1 MPPAGVPA
9 AFPGNPNLNMTDSHT
24 VGFIGLGAMGMGVA
38 SRLLAMGHRVT
49 AHDIRPELREAWTR
63 LGGRWAASPAEAA
76 LGAQA
81 LALMVVN
88 SDQVESVLFGAQGS
102 ISALAPGAVVIVHS
116 TVSPSY
122 SRQLGERLARAGY
135 PMLDAP
141 VSGGVAAA
149 GNGTLS
155 VMASGSKEAFAASE
169 AILAAIS
176 TKLHRVGD
184 EPGLGSMVKAVN
196 QLLAGAHI
204 ALAAEAMAFGAK
216 AGLDTRVLFD
226 VISSSAGNSWMFT
239 NRVPHMLDGDFRP
252 LSAVGIFVKDL
263 GIVLDMARE
272 LRFPAPLTA
281 LAHQL
286 FIMAAASGHAQEDD
300 AAVVK
305 VYETLTGAKVGRGAD
320 KQAWRGASV

>member
-1 MPPAGVPA
+1 
-9 AFPGNPNLNMTDSHT
+9 MTDSRSI
-24 VGFIGLGAMGMGVA
+24 GFIGLGAMGMAIA
-38 SRLLAMGHRVT
+38 SRLLAKDHRVT
-49 AHDIRPELREAWTR
+49 AHDIRPELRDPWIR

-81 LALMVVN
+81 LVLMVAS
-88 SDQVESVLFGAQGS
+88 SDQVESVLFDAKGS
-102 ISALAPGAVVIVHS
+102 LSALAPGTVVIVHS

-122 SRQLGERLARAGY
+122 SRQLGERLARAGF

-141 VSGGVAAA
+141 VSGGVVAA

-169 AILAAIS
+169 GVLAAIS
-176 TKLHRVGD
+176 AKLHRIGD
-184 EPGLGSMVKAVN
+184 EPGLGSMVKTVN

-216 AGLDTRVLFD
+216 AGVNTQVLFD

-239 NRVPHMLDGDFRP
+239 NRVPHMLDDDYRP
-252 LSAVGIFVKDL
+252 LSAVNIFVKDL

-272 LRFPAPLTA
+272 LRFPAPLAA

-286 FIMAAASGHAQEDD
+286 FIMAAASGHAKEDD

-305 VYETLTGAKVGRGAD
+305 VYESLTGARVARGPD
-320 KQAWRGASV
+320 DQAWRGPPASFKSST

>member
-1 MPPAGVPA
+1 
-9 AFPGNPNLNMTDSHT
+9 MTESRSI
-24 VGFIGLGAMGMGVA
+24 GFIGLGAMGMGIA
-38 SRLLAMGHRVT
+38 SRLLAKGHRVT
-49 AHDIRPELREAWTR
+49 AHDIRPEVRDPWTR

-81 LALMVVN
+81 LVLMVVS
-88 SDQVESVLFGAQGS
+88 SDQVESVLFDAQGS
-102 ISALAPGAVVIVHS
+102 LSALAPGTVVIVHS

-141 VSGGVAAA
+141 VSGGVVAAE
-149 GNGTLS
+149 NGKLS
-155 VMASGSKEAFAASE
+155 VMASGSKAAFAASE
-169 AILAAIS
+169 GILGAIS
-176 TKLHRVGD
+176 AKVHRIGD
-184 EPGLGSMVKAVN
+184 EPGLGSLVKTVN

-216 AGLDTRVLFD
+216 AGIDTQVLFD
-226 VISSSAGNSWMFT
+226 VISSSAGSSWMFT
-239 NRVPHMLDGDFRP
+239 NRVPHMLDDDYRP
-252 LSAVGIFVKDL
+252 LSAVNIFVKDL
-263 GIVLDMARE
+263 GIVLDTARE
-272 LRFPAPLTA
+272 LRFPAPLSA

-305 VYETLTGAKVGRGAD
+305 VYESLTGARVARGAD
-320 KQAWRGASV
+320 NQAWRGPPASFKSPT